1 MTIVNKANLSI
12 LLGVSE
18 ETLTRW
24 QSLGLPIAYRA
35 ERGLSHQYDTAKV
48 IAWMIQRKVKK
59 VEDETQKDRLTRLQ
73 GDKIE
78 IEIEEKLSNLI
89 PVDEIKPCWDAM
101 VASAK
106 AFLDQQPERIVRLI
120 EATEGL
126 SERRDLLAEEFD
138 EILRHLS
145 QYEPAE

>member
-18 ETLTRW
+18 ETLTCW
-24 QSLGLPIAYRA
+24 QSQGLPIAHRG
-35 ERGLSHQYDTAKV
+35 ERGLSHQYDTAQV

-59 VEDETQKDRLTRLQ
+59 VEDETPKDRLTRLQ

-78 IEIEEKLSNLI
+78 IEIEEKINNLV
-89 PVDEIKPCWDAM
+89 PVSEIKPFWNAM

-120 EATEGL
+120 ESTEGL
-126 SERRDLLAEEFD
+126 AERRDLLAEEFD

>member
-12 LLGVSE
+12 ILGVSE

-24 QSLGLPIAYRA
+24 QNAGLPIAHRA
-35 ERGLSHQYDTAKV
+35 ERGLSHQYDTAQV

-73 GDKIE
+73 GNKIE
-78 IEIEEKLSNLI
+78 IEIEEKLSNLV
-89 PVDEIKPCWDAM
+89 PVDEVKPFWDAM

-106 AFLDQQPERIVRLI
+106 DFLDQQPERLAQLMEV
-120 EATEGL
+120 TEGM
-126 SERRDLLAEEFD
+126 EARRNLLADEFD
-138 EILRHLS
+138 EILMRLS

>member
-24 QSLGLPIAYRA
+24 QSQGLPIAFRA
-35 ERGLSHQYDTAKV
+35 ERGLSHQYDTAQV
-48 IAWMIQRKVKK
+48 IAWMIQRQVKK

-78 IEIEEKLSNLI
+78 IEIEEKLSNLV
-89 PVDEIKPCWDAM
+89 PASEIKPAWDAM
-101 VASAK
+101 VASARS
-106 AFLDQQPERIVRLI
+106 FLEQQSERIAQLI
-120 EATEGL
+120 EATEGI
-126 SERRDLLAEEFD
+126 EARRDLLAEEFD